1 MVTRVTLAVMWL
13 LLTACSN
20 STTKPTLYTQIGGQ
34 QTVTLIVENFI
45 REIEYDPIIIE
56 YFIES
61 DIDRF
66 REKLAEH
73 LCFHTGGPCQYT
85 GDTMKQVHQG
95 MQISETDFNRTVDLL
110 INAMTKA
117 GVSHRHQNQIL
128 AIFAP
133 MRKDMIY
140 Q

>member
-1 MVTRVTLAVMWL
+1 MITRITFAAMWL
-13 LLTACSN
+13 VLASCSN
-20 STTKPTLYTQIGGQ
+20 PTPKSTLYTQIGGQ
-34 QTVTLIVENFI
+34 QTVDLIVENFI
-45 REIEYDPIIIE
+45 REIEYDPVIIE

-61 DIDRF
+61 DIGRF
-66 REKLAEH
+66 REKLSEH

-117 GVSHRHQNQIL
+117 GVNHRHQNKIL

-133 MRKDMIY
+133 MRSDMIY